1 MHIYKHSHFLP
12 DGNGHG
18 GSRRTAQINELLDDA
33 DIAYQEAE
41 MEGVTAGFRKV
52 SCYLK
57 GLFHRGRLG
66 IRLKNDYAIGRYLAL
81 FERFVKARKPDV
93 FIQESTGGHHLLL
106 SGVLKENHIPSV
118 ALPHNLE
125 SLVPGTKS
133 VLSGHVSPGW
143 LAEEVKYLS
152 YYDHVFTISR
162 EEAWLLSNFGLQ
174 ATCLPYYPVRQTERF
189 LTSLRYQRGRS
200 GKKTGPKKE
209 VLLLGTFY
217 NVPTAEG
224 YIELIQQIGQT
235 GRMII
240 NVAGYGSEQLE
251 KVFKSDHIRIW
262 GSIDNEKLGAL
273 IIQCDCAIVHQQPSS
288 GALTRI
294 IEMLIAGLPVL
305 ANIHAA
311 RSHFDYRGE
320 LMIYQS
326 YSQLFELL
334 EKDMPVPAMP
344 ERPAE
349 EFFFVEYVRSLMQR
363 RKTVI

>member
-18 GSRRTAQINELLDDA
+18 GTRRTAQINELLDDA
-33 DIAYQEAE
+33 GIAYQEVE
-41 MEGVTAGFRKV
+41 MEGAAAGLRKGLY
-52 SCYLK
+52 YLK
-57 GLFHRGRLG
+57 GLLYQKRIG

-81 FERFVKARKPDV
+81 FERFVKSGKPDV

-106 SGVLKENHIPSV
+106 SRVLKENHIPAV

-125 SLVPGTKS
+125 SLVSGTQS
-133 VLSGHVSPGW
+133 VLSGRISPGW

-152 YYDHVFTISR
+152 YYDHLFTISR
-162 EEAWLLSNFGLQ
+162 EEAWLLSNFGLP

-189 LTSLRYQRGRS
+189 LTSLRYQRGRL
-200 GKKTGPKKE
+200 GKTPGARKE

-217 NVPTAEG
+217 NLPTAEG
-224 YIELIQQIGQT
+224 YIELIRQIGQT
-235 GRMII
+235 GRVII
-240 NVAGYGSEQLE
+240 HVAGYGSEQLE
-251 KVFKSDHIRIW
+251 KVFNSEHIHIW
-262 GSIDNEKLGAL
+262 GSVDNEKLAAL

-311 RSHFDYRGE
+311 RSHFDYCGG
-320 LMIYQS
+320 LMIYES

-334 EKDMPVPAMP
+334 QNDMPVPAMP
-344 ERPAE
+344 DRPSE
-349 EFFFVEYVRSLMQR
+349 EVFFVEYIRSMIER
-363 RKTVI
+363 RQKVI